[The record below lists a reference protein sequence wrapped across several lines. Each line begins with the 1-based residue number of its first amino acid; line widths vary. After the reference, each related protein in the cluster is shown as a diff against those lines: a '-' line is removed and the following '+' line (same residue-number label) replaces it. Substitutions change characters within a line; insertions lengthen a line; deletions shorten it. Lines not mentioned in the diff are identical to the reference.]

1 MAESVYFCCALTSLA
16 CAIMLF
22 RGYRRSGARFLIWC
36 SLCFTCLAINNALLF
51 VDRVLYPEDVLRFI
65 SVELS
70 LWRGIAALA
79 GMSLLLFGLIWD
91 AE

>member
-22 RGYRRSGARFLIWC
+22 RGYRRSGARFLVWC
-36 SLCFTCLAINNALLF
+36 GLCFACLAINNALLF
-51 VDRVLYPEDVLRFI
+51 VDRVVYPEDVLRFF